1 MIPSISD
8 KSGAYYASSRLSM
21 FVAIFISGAFIH
33 SPAIAAFIPPPTGGG
48 QLNNQLRQQDRN
60 VLLAPVAPSVSF
72 PTDERGSIRLPA
84 GDARITLTRVMFT
97 GDVPVPGLKGSSAA
111 ALQAVVAPWTGR
123 SLTFSDL
130 QAMTEAV
137 TRHYRDQ
144 GALLARAILPPQTV
158 KDGVLTVQVVAGKYD
173 SASVSNTS
181 HLKTSQAMRMVSAAA
196 PAGSVVTR
204 SGLERMALL
213 LAEVPGISSQV
224 ALKSGSLPGTSSAEV
239 ALTPG
244 QSVGGYVG
252 LDNMG
257 DQTTGRSRVMAGLY
271 ANELMGYGD
280 RLRVDLLDAYEKS
293 DLFNGS
299 LDYSLLAGG
308 YGTRFGASYSHLN
321 YHYTF
326 LQQGFSGYSDNW
338 GVYGLHPLVR
348 SGTARVDLRADV
360 GQQFLTDK
368 YPSALYDAEHEGR
381 KRVSLV
387 SLSVTGSV
395 ASVPGGVTGFGLK
408 GTTGSTDYRTPLSR
422 SLSFSRELGTS
433 GQFSRLNWDLNHQ
446 QALWGPF
453 SAYAGLTG
461 QLANHNLDSSQKFLL
476 GGLGAVRAYE
486 SGTGSVDYGTVG
498 SLEVR
503 WEHGFPWLVRAG
515 GNPSVTVAGFY
526 DQGWGEQYAD
536 NHNRVSGGKITPDN
550 RVNLSGAG
558 LYTAVADAGNY
569 ALTLTWAHR
578 TGAAAP
584 SGPSD
589 RDLFRVSAVKTF

>member
-1 MIPSISD
+1 MRNKRIPAHQKNRHGSPSWRLL
-8 KSGAYYASSRLSM
+8 SAALLVSAFSTATAS
-21 FVAIFISGAFIH
+21 
-33 SPAIAAFIPPPTGGG
+33 AAFLPPTGAG
-48 QLNNQLRQQDRN
+48 QLGNQLRQAAET
-60 VLLAPVAPSVSF
+60 LPPPPAAPALSLPAGEHGQAGV
-72 PTDERGSIRLPA
+72 PA
-84 GDARITLTRVMFT
+84 GDARVILKRVVFT
-97 GDVPVPGLKGSSAA
+97 GDLSVPGMKGDPGA
-111 ALQAVVAPWTGR
+111 ALQKVVSPWTGK
-123 SLTFSDL
+123 SQSFAGL

-137 TRHYRDQ
+137 TQYYRHQ
-144 GALLARAILPPQTV
+144 GALVARAILPPQTV
-158 KDGVLTVQVVAGKYD
+158 KDGVLTVQVVVGKYD
-173 SASVSNTS
+173 AASVSNS
-181 HLKTSQAMRMVSAAA
+181 GPMKTSQAMRMVSVAA
-196 PAGSVVTR
+196 PAGAVVTR
-204 SGLERMALL
+204 DGLERMALL
-213 LAEVPGISSQV
+213 LAEVPGVSSQV
-224 ALKSGSLPGTSSAEV
+224 ALKPGALPGTSSV
-239 ALTPG
+239 DVTLTPG
-244 QSVGGYVG
+244 QRVGGYVG

-257 DQTTGRSRVMAGLY
+257 DPTTGRSRVMAGLY
-271 ANELMGYGD
+271 ANELLGYGD

-308 YGTRFGASYSHLN
+308 YGTRVGANYSHLN

-348 SGTARVDLRADV
+348 SGTARVDLRADA

-368 YPSALYDAEHEGR
+368 YPSSLYGTEREGR
-381 KRVSLV
+381 KRVSLG
-387 SLSVTGSV
+387 SLSVAGSV

-408 GTTGSTDYRTPLSR
+408 GTAGSTDYRTSLSR

-433 GQFSRLNWDLNHQ
+433 GQFTRLNWDLNHQ

-461 QLANHNLDSSQKFLL
+461 QFASGNLDSSQKFLL
-476 GGLGAVRAYE
+476 GGPGAVRAYDT
-486 SGTGSVDYGTVG
+486 GTGSVDRGTVG
-498 SLEVR
+498 TLEVR
-503 WEHGFPWLVRAG
+503 WEHGFPWLARAG

-558 LYTAVADAGNY
+558 LYTTVADAGNY

-578 TGAAAP
+578 TGDAAP
-584 SGPSD
+584 SGPTD